1 MTEEKDSR
9 EEGRGPCGDLTAET
23 TIFTRGIVAA
33 GHDSHYTIPQFV
45 LEASPPL
52 QKLVFSHHKLSRLP
66 EDLRL
71 PRLVHLDL
79 VSNRLTNVDGLS
91 SLTALEVLILS
102 QNHIESLPLAE
113 LSLLR
118 ELRCE
123 DNELSE
129 LGSDDL
135 GRCVDGGFKITTTT
149 QPAVPKST
157 PPSHRPTIPLAPA
170 RILNSSTAAATEL
183 IRGCQKR

>member
-1 MTEEKDSR
+1 MPDEKDSQ
-9 EEGRGPCGDLTAET
+9 EEEEEAKELEGRGTCGDLTQPT
-23 TIFTRGIVAA
+23 TIFTRGAVAA

-52 QKLVFSHHKLSRLP
+52 QKLVFSHHKLTSLPKDFSTRLSS
-66 EDLRL
+66 
-71 PRLVHLDL
+71 LVHLDM
-79 VSNRLTNVDGLS
+79 VSNRLVNVDGLS
-91 SLTALEVLILS
+91 SLVALEVLILS

-118 ELRCE
+118 ELRCD

-135 GRCVDGGFKITTTT
+135 GRCVVGGVSKPPPGHTT
-149 QPAVPKST
+149 QPAA
-157 PPSHRPTIPLAPA
+157 HGPTI
-170 RILNSSTAAATEL
+170 
-183 IRGCQKR
+183 GY